1 MSIKRLCSI
10 GLLNIKLNLI
20 LKKSFAENNNFNIN
34 DYNSIEDLEQ
44 LFQPKTEL
52 NSDNS
57 EKHKENNEYIN
68 YINYISLSSDD
79 NLLNTLFYINR
90 AYKVKTFIEF
100 LIPNEI
106 NFNNNFIKSLI
117 NEILCRN
124 YFFVVENNI
133 INKSSKIKFIIKIL
147 DDNTNDIISKKEFN
161 LVGENNDIEYDIFF
175 NEYFDFY
182 KLDYNFSKN
191 DFFLIDL
198 DSIKLLKWKTYNE
211 LVLFILN
218 IIQNNN
224 NLKII
229 LSLNEN
235 SLANNYNYDSA
246 YTKRNKDKVDDILLI
261 NKKIVEFS
269 DIIFCFKNSMNNFL
283 KDYSTK
289 TRTKIL
295 KINDSNIYKFNSHN
309 CFLKKYLDINN
320 SIQKNNSDLI
330 IYDNNKY
337 RNNIPRLSIILDDFD
352 YLNIYIQE
360 FDDDTSVGMPI
371 EPYNES
377 FSFSLLN
384 KNHTNKEFRDNLK
397 FLSNNSDRCFH
408 IFIGGFLSR
417 YINNADF
424 NGNVKS
430 YEECFIAGNLILK
443 NYLILIKNN
452 IDYITDIDEYNVVVP
467 KIKKCL
473 KERLYKQQKEELRKN
488 RKKEKKF
495 ILDCTNFIKSQKK
508 DYNSLLDFNCT
519 SYLSKKN
526 NIRHLTKH
534 KFITQEGE
542 ILKDPGISPLFK
554 LNKNNKV
561 IKINK
566 AFYHNNYNNI
576 YNKDCNDSPI
586 KPNKIITED
595 NNNKTPI
602 FKKIFESYKEIK
614 NKNNYNNNSSN
625 IKNSSISKANYTN
638 SSDFYNKNKVN
649 SRNIY
654 FNKSHK
660 SSKLYLKR
668 KTYDGKRVKQNF
680 SNHSRIKE
688 MFDSNVNNL
697 GKYYKEYLFKL
708 YQPKKEFND
717 FINSYFPNLKIKK

>member
-1 MSIKRLCSI
+1 M
-10 GLLNIKLNLI
+10 
-20 LKKSFAENNNFNIN
+20 
-34 DYNSIEDLEQ
+34 
-44 LFQPKTEL
+44 
-52 NSDNS
+52 
-57 EKHKENNEYIN
+57 
-68 YINYISLSSDD
+68 
-79 NLLNTLFYINR
+79 
-90 AYKVKTFIEF
+90 
-100 LIPNEI
+100 IPNEI

-147 DDNTNDIISKKEFN
+147 DDDTNDIISKKEFN
-161 LVGENNDIEYDIFF
+161 LIGENNDIEYDIFS

-235 SLANNYNYDSA
+235 SLANNYNYDSE

-360 FDDDTSVGMPI
+360 FDDDTSVGMSI

-576 YNKDCNDSPI
+576 YTKECNDSPF

-660 SSKLYLKR
+660 GSKLYLKR
-668 KTYDGKRVKQNF
+668 KTYDGKKIKQNF

-717 FINSYFPNLKIKK
+717 FINSYFPNVKIKK